1 MMKTHNIE
9 VTIIIQQRKDGQ
21 VFEKMSMYQGK
32 LKESV

>member
-1 MMKTHNIE
+1 MKTHNIE
-9 VTIIIQQRKDGQ
+9 VKIIMQQRKDGQ